1 MGHMGKLSRHRGVTS
16 LARTTTHTTSVGV
29 TLNHTL
35 ENGMMTI
42 WVIVPCRVNHGI
54 FETTALIPR
63 AASDEM
69 PRKKDTEGLGDK
81 PGKKR

>member
-1 MGHMGKLSRHRGVTS
+1 
-16 LARTTTHTTSVGV
+16 
-29 TLNHTL
+29 
-35 ENGMMTI
+35 MMTI